1 MKQQQPV
8 LGFLFGLI
16 AACMW
21 SSLPLFVQQVVKV
34 MDIQTSVWY
43 RFALSML
50 CVFLLICFSGKL
62 SGLKRISLK
71 NLFLI
76 LVATAGLSVNF
87 YLYNLALKYIPPT
100 TTQVL
105 SPLSSFMMLF
115 AGVLIFKE
123 KIALHQKIGLAVL
136 SIGLILFF
144 NERLDDF
151 LQLNIYFKG
160 VVITVASSF
169 VWVIYAI
176 MQKALLAHFSSQ
188 QILLMIYIGCTI
200 VFFPN
205 ADIHQVSQLDHFQ
218 LICLLFSGVNTVI
231 AYGCYAEALN
241 RWEVSKVSAILTQIP
256 IFTLVFAHIA
266 TMIAPNYFVAV
277 ELNWISYCGAVL
289 VVSGAMLSALG
300 HKLKMLKEQ
309 A

>member
-1 MKQQQPV
+1 MKQQPL

-43 RFALSML
+43 RFVLSAIG
-50 CVFLLICFSGKL
+50 VLLLLCFSGKFFTF
-62 SGLKRISLK
+62 KRISPK
-71 NLFLI
+71 NTLLLLLAI
-76 LVATAGLSVNF
+76 AGLSVNF

-100 TTQVL
+100 TSQVL

-123 KIALHQKIGLAVL
+123 KMARHQKIGLAVL
-136 SIGLILFF
+136 SLGLILFF

-151 LQLNIYFKG
+151 LQLNTYFKG
-160 VVITVASSF
+160 VVMVIASSF

-176 MQKALLAHFSSQ
+176 VQKVLLSHLSSQ
-188 QILLMIYIGCTI
+188 QILLMIYIGCTL

-205 ADIHQVSQLDHFQ
+205 ADIKQIYQLDGFQ
-218 LICLLFSGVNTVI
+218 LVCLVFSGVNTII
-231 AYGCYAEALN
+231 AYGCYAEALD

-256 IFTLVFAHIA
+256 IFTLLFSHLAV
-266 TMIAPNYFVAV
+266 MIAPNYFVAV
-277 ELNWISYCGAVL
+277 ELNWISYLGAFC

-300 HKLKMLKEQ
+300 HKLKMLKESD
-309 A
+309 

>member
-62 SGLKRISLK
+62 SDLKRISLK